1 MILADSSVWADHFN
15 RSDPVLTRLLRVRQV
30 IMHPFVLG
38 ELALGRLPDRAASLV
53 ILRKLPRSAVARH
66 EEVLQ
71 LIEDWQLF
79 GCGIGFIDAHLLAGV
94 LVIPN
99 TVLWTRDK
107 PLRAVARQLS
117 LAADLA

>member
-1 MILADSSVWADHFN
+1 MILVDSSVWADHFN
-15 RSDPVLTRLLRVRQV
+15 RSDAILMQLLRVREV
-30 IMHPFVLG
+30 IMHPFVMG
-38 ELALGRLPDRAASLV
+38 ELAVGRLPDRAASLA

-71 LIEDWQLF
+71 LIEDRQLF
-79 GCGIGFIDAHLLAGV
+79 GCGIGFVDAHLLSAV

-107 PLRAVARQLS
+107 ALRAVARQLS
-117 LAADLA
+117 LAADLT

>member
-15 RSDPVLTRLLRVRQV
+15 RSDPVLMRLLRGRQV
-30 IMHPFVLG
+30 VMHPFVMG
-38 ELALGRLPDRAASLV
+38 ELAVGRLPDRVASLA
-53 ILRKLPRSAVARH
+53 ILRKLPPSRVARH

-79 GCGIGFIDAHLLAGV
+79 GCGIGFIDAHLLAAV
-94 LVIPN
+94 LLIPN

-107 PLRAVARQLS
+107 ALRSVARQLS